1 MGKIVNVF
9 PGLDDNIQPVQD
21 DGGERFM
28 LYPNGPKVAETIL
41 VDYSSL
47 DTGTTKGHL
56 SFSKALAKNVINRK
70 TKYEKSKL
78 SGGEKEV
85 QRKISK

>member
-1 MGKIVNVF
+1 MRSARYHISEAAMMGKIVNVI

-28 LYPNGPKVAETIL
+28 LYPNGQKVAETIL

-47 DTGTTKGHL
+47 DTATNKGRL
-56 SFSKALAKNVINRK
+56 SFSKALSQGMLSI
-70 TKYEKSKL
+70 EK
-78 SGGEKEV
+78 
-85 QRKISK
+85 

>member
-1 MGKIVNVF
+1 MMGKIVNVF

-28 LYPNGPKVAETIL
+28 LYPNGQKVAETIL

-56 SFSKALAKNVINRK
+56 SFSKALSQGNVINRK
-70 TKYEKSKL
+70 
-78 SGGEKEV
+78 
-85 QRKISK
+85 